1 MNLIMNANEN
11 PLIRPVGYFAFIE
24 QIVAE
29 RWPRWGGQIDWR
41 ACGEVYARINA
52 SRWIVDCPLPGCH
65 EAVHTAP
72 GLPFFCPN
80 CLNVT
85 NDGRAYQVVFP
96 ADLEDIERILSA
108 RPLPVT
114 RNWMPGEPIEQLLLE
129 NRQHR
134 VPGGVS

>member
-1 MNLIMNANEN
+1 MSLIMNATEN

-24 QIVAE
+24 GIVRE
-29 RWPRWGGQIDWR
+29 RWPRWDGEIDWR
-41 ACGEVYARINA
+41 ANSVVYARINA

-85 NDGRAYQVVFP
+85 NYGHAYQVQFP
-96 ADLEDIERILSA
+96 VKLDLIEQVLSQ
-108 RPLPVT
+108 RPLPAS
-114 RNWMPGEPIEQLLLE
+114 RNWAPGETIEQLTQE
-129 NRQHR
+129 NWQHGLSR
-134 VPGGVS
+134 GR